1 MNNYRVKE
9 TDGKFYPQERT
20 LFFFWD
26 NIKLYDRVAR
36 DWFVKSI
43 QDNLY
48 DGTVE
53 YLCCKDNWG
62 TSDGSSPSS
71 ILWSW
76 QSASSKSTRSFSKER
91 MNNKKRS
98 TITKEDQL

>member
-26 NIKLYDRVAR
+26 SIKLYDRVAR
-36 DWFVKSI
+36 NWFVKSI

-62 TSDGSSPSS
+62 TIRWLQPEFDT
-71 ILWSW
+71 L
-76 QSASSKSTRSFSKER
+76 ER
-91 MNNKKRS
+91 AKLFIEEYKKFLKRRYES
-98 TITKEDQL
+98 QKAKYYY